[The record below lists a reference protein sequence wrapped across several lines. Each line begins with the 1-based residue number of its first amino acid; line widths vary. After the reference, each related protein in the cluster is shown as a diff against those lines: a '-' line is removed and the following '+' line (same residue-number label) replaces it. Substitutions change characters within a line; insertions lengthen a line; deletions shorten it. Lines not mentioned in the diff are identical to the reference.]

1 MKLSEEARRLQREYK
16 KAWRQ
21 KNKKHIKN
29 YNVEYWNK
37 KALEAKIKAEVE
49 AKRNDLSKV

>member
-1 MKLSEEARRLQREYK
+1 MKLSEEARRMQREYK

-49 AKRNDLSKV
+49 AKRNDLSR